1 MDYPFAMEQT
11 NGEIL
16 SMTPAMQKSVMARLI
31 TRLGITQEQ
40 LAKTL
45 LERSADEAL
54 ADLCPVG
61 VDGPDFDMLIDILG
75 FDVESGVFTT
85 NGIGFLD
92 SPYGWETKEL
102 MENLGYTLDDVTEYA
117 PHGHGGGGVI
127 FLEELEEE

>member
-1 MDYPFAMEQT
+1 M
-11 NGEIL
+11 
-16 SMTPAMQKSVMARLI
+16 
-31 TRLGITQEQ
+31 
-40 LAKTL
+40 
-45 LERSADEAL
+45 
-54 ADLCPVG
+54 
-61 VDGPDFDMLIDILG
+61 IDILG

-102 MENLGYTLDDVTEYA
+102 MEDLGYTLDDVTEYA